1 MNPGKSNSPPDL
13 NKKNWKTFLN
23 QYGIYSDSLWLID
36 SRDKT
41 GGHSTL
47 NHGGFIPQ
55 VPRQAILRFT
65 KPYDLVIDGFLG
77 YGTSLIE
84 CKRWGRSGIGVEIN
98 NDIANIALDRLNQE
112 PNPHEVSTRI
122 IKGDSSTVNLNSI
135 TKELGV
141 KHASLVILHPP
152 YHNIIKYSDDPQNL
166 CNANNLDSFI
176 QSYISVVRNLTSLLD
191 VGGYV
196 ELIIGDKYENGEW
209 IPLGFLLMNATLEQ
223 GFKLKSVCVKNIE
236 ETIGKRNTIN
246 LWKYRTLMAGSHFFK
261 HEYVFFLEKI
271 K

>member
-1 MNPGKSNSPPDL
+1 MSLEKDNGPPDFD
-13 NKKNWKTFLN
+13 KKNWKYFLN

-65 KPYDLVIDGFLG
+65 KPYDLVIDSFLG

-84 CKRWGRSGIGVEIN
+84 CKRWGRSGIGIEIN
-98 NDIANIALDRLNQE
+98 DDIANLALERLNQE
-112 PNPHEVSTRI
+112 PNPYKVSTNI
-122 IKGDSSTVNLNSI
+122 VKGDSSNVKFNSI
-135 TKELGV
+135 VNELGF
-141 KHASLVILHPP
+141 KCASLVILHPP

-166 CNANNLDSFI
+166 CNSADLESFI
-176 QSYISVVRNLTSLLD
+176 QSYIAVVKNSTSLLD

-209 IPLGFLLMNATLEQ
+209 IPLGFLLMNATINQ
-223 GFKLKSVCVKNIE
+223 GFKLKSVCIKNIE

-246 LWKYRTLMAGSHFFK
+246 LWKYRTLIAGSHFFK
-261 HEYVFFLEKI
+261 HEYIFFFEKT